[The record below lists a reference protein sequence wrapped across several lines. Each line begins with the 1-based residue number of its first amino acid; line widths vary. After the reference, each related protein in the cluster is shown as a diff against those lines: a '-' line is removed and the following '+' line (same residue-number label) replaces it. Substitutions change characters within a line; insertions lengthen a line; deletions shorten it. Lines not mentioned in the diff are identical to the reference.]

1 MTNRKEIAEK
11 FQPGTRVF
19 DEIDRVA
26 GTVITSKI
34 KQSPSSHMPYRTY
47 LIKTEPVDGV
57 TSHDR
62 REYDLHEIVDGQF
75 RLAQAEKFVTSTP
88 YQTNV
93 GLGYIEETLNLLAGN
108 TAGLELEPD
117 FQRGHVWTTGQRE
130 KFVEYRLRGGR
141 YGREIWFNHVGWGQR
156 IAGPPQHTIQIVD
169 GLQRLTSIRMFM
181 GDEIKAFGQKWSQW
195 HPDDQRMIKMG
206 TDTGLIFHVNNLPT
220 RAHVLRWYLDLND
233 GGTPHSPEEIARVKA
248 LLEEEHAKNAE
259 SQTKENS

>member
-1 MTNRKEIAEK
+1 MTKRKEIAEK
-11 FQPGTRVF
+11 FQPGTHVF
-19 DEIDRVA
+19 DEIDRVT

-47 LIKTEPVDGV
+47 LIKTEPVNGV

-141 YGREIWFNHVGWGQR
+141 YGREIWFNHIGWGQR

-169 GLQRLTSIRMFM
+169 GLQRLTSMRMFM

-195 HPDDQRMIKMG
+195 HPDDQRMIKMD